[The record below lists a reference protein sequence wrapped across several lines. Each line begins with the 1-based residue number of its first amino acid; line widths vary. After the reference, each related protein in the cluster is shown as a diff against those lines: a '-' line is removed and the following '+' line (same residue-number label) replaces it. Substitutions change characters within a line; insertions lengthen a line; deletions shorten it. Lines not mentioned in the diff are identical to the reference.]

1 MEIQKEYCTLWC
13 STEKYE
19 KESAIVF
26 SVSFAKKIHKE
37 SVNAKKN
44 SSKNILWVAFGKV
57 KKKIV
62 SDLLFGVVSL

>member
-19 KESAIVF
+19 KEYPIDS
-26 SVSFAKKIHKE
+26 SFFLTMPVTDKGKKE
-37 SVNAKKN
+37 KKD
-44 SSKNILWVAFGKV
+44 SLKNILWVALGKV